1 MRHHDLCGF
10 MLGLFLVFTTIQS
23 SMAQVA
29 QGPVRI
35 SEIRV
40 DGNRRVAAG
49 TVQSYL
55 PVRVGDLTTPGSLSN
70 ALTRLYDTNLFK
82 DIKMDMDGSVLIVRV
97 VENPIINRVNI
108 EGNDAISD
116 DRLLEVIDVQPRRVY
131 NRKVA
136 IDATRQLI
144 DVYRAGGR
152 FAAVIEPKIIQL
164 DENRVDLVF
173 EVNEGPLIK
182 INSIAFSGNKSFSD
196 TALRQAIASREA
208 RWWAF
213 LA

>member
-1 MRHHDLCGF
+1 MRRHDLYGF
-10 MLGLFLVFTTIQS
+10 ILGLLLVFTTTQS
-23 SMAQVA
+23 SVAQVPED
-29 QGPVRI
+29 PVRI

-55 PVRVGDLTTPGSLSN
+55 PVRVGDLTSPGSLSN
-70 ALTRLYDTNLFK
+70 ALARLYDTNLFQ
-82 DIKMDMDGSVLIVRV
+82 DIKLDMDGSVLIVRV

-116 DRLLEVIDVQPRRVY
+116 DRLLEAIDVQPRRVF

-173 EVNEGPLIK
+173 EVSEGPLIK
-182 INSIAFSGNKSFSD
+182 INSIKFSVGSK
-196 TALRQAIASREA
+196 
-208 RWWAF
+208 
-213 LA
+213 